1 MTVAREERQ
10 IGEEVAWEWGSG
22 TGTGTIVE
30 RFTESVTK
38 TIKGNEVAR
47 NATEEDPAYLIEQ
60 DDGDVVLK
68 SSSELSSSE

>member
-38 TIKGNEVAR
+38 TIKGNEVTR